1 MDTTYSDY
9 WLEDF
14 EFDEVDEQNAINTN
28 LIKLSMARRAISNF
42 VHILTNKNIPV
53 FFNDGGD
60 NSTDGKS
67 VYISSDIV
75 KKDDFDTAVGLA
87 LHEGSHVILSDFD
100 IFKTIWQKVPVNLY
114 KHAEK
119 LQVSKEDV
127 HILVKHILNYIE
139 DRYIDNFVYKNAP
152 GYRGYYTALYD
163 TYFNSPKIDQMLK
176 SQLYRTPSI
185 ASYESRI
192 INFNNINTDLE
203 SLPGLR
209 DIAKL
214 INLSKI
220 DRLTTPKDRLLLAYE
235 VCEVILKNITE
246 HQDEAVKSSAQSVMK
261 GKSTEDSSI
270 SEESKDSSESS
281 NHNESIDEILGGD
294 TNQVASSN
302 VDVVKD
308 NIGTDPKISGSKL
321 ATIKKAIEKQK
332 SFLEGNIKKKKVTA
346 KDKTIL
352 DSIDKSGITLSTV
365 GSTYIKAD
373 GSHSVDCIVVKRMNY
388 ELLSSKLFPLT
399 SKDPMKHMP
408 VADENITKAVNSGI
422 IKGTILGRKLQLRNE
437 SNTTKYMRKP
447 SGHVDKRILS
457 ELSFENEN
465 IFYSMNV
472 DKYNKSYI
480 HISVDASS
488 SMSGEKWLS
497 TMTAVVAICKAASM
511 IDNLRASVSF
521 RTTFM
526 ASRGMDIPYVVIA
539 YDSNTDKISKV
550 KNLFK
555 YIRPSGCTPEGLCY
569 ESIMNE
575 LPTSTDDDFYFLN
588 FSDGQPCMNYLDVNN
603 NSISYRGEP
612 AAAHTRQ
619 QVNKIRDRGYKIL
632 SYFIKNQSTSSYILG
647 QSDIKLD
654 DKIHNMFKTMY
665 GINSSFVNIKNI
677 FDIAKTIN
685 KMFLQKD

>member
-1 MDTTYSDY
+1 MDITYSDY

-14 EFDEVDEQNAINTN
+14 EFDDVDEQNAIHTN

-75 KKDDFDTAVGLA
+75 KKEDFDTAVGLA

-100 IFKTIWQKVPVNLY
+100 IFKTIWQKVPSTVY

-119 LQVSKEDV
+119 LQISKEDI
-127 HILVKHILNYIE
+127 HIFVKHILNYIE

-163 TYFNSPKIDQMLK
+163 TYFNSGKIDEMLK

-185 ASYESRI
+185 TSYESRI

-203 SLPGLR
+203 ALPGLR

-220 DRLTTPKDRLLLAYE
+220 DRLTTPKDRLSIAYE

-246 HQDEAVKSSAQSVMK
+246 HQSNASKSDSPQSDSK
-261 GKSTEDSSI
+261 EKSNESND
-270 SEESKDSSESS
+270 SKDQ
-281 NHNESIDEILGGD
+281 NESVDDIIGGD
-294 TNQVASSN
+294 TNQVTSSKEDTAKDDIGNDAN
-302 VDVVKD
+302 VSD
-308 NIGTDPKISGSKL
+308 SKL
-321 ATIKKAIEKQK
+321 NKIKTALEKQK
-332 SFLEGNIKKKKVTA
+332 NFLDGKIKKKKVSA
-346 KDKTIL
+346 KEKTIL

-373 GSHSVDCIVVKRMNY
+373 GSHSVDCIVVKKMNY
-388 ELLSSKLFPLT
+388 ELLSSELFPLT
-399 SKDPMKHMP
+399 IKEPMKRAP
-408 VADENITKAVNSGI
+408 VAHKNTTDAVNLGI
-422 IKGTILGRKLQLRNE
+422 IKGTVLGRKLQLRNE

-447 SGHVDKRILS
+447 SGRVDKRILS

-465 IFYSMNV
+465 IFYSMDV
-472 DKYNKSYI
+472 DKYNKSFI

-488 SMSGEKWLS
+488 SMKGEKWLS

-521 RTTFM
+521 RTTFS
-526 ASRGMDIPYVVIA
+526 ASKGIQLPYVVIA

-555 YIRPSGCTPEGLCY
+555 YIQPEGCTPEGLCY

-575 LPTSTDDDFYFLN
+575 LPVSMQEDFYFLN
-588 FSDGQPCMNYLDVNN
+588 FSDGQPFMNYSDINDN
-603 NSISYRGEP
+603 PISYSGAD

-619 QVNKIRDRGYKIL
+619 QVYKIRDRGYKIL
-632 SYFIKNQSTSSYILG
+632 SYFIKEPCASSYMFEKQHIEM
-647 QSDIKLD
+647 D
-654 DKIHNMFKTMY
+654 DKSRNIFKIMY
-665 GINSSFVNIKNI
+665 GNGASFVNIKNI
-677 FDIAKTIN
+677 FDIVKTIN

>member
-281 NHNESIDEILGGD
+281 NHNESIDDILGGD

>member
-1 MDTTYSDY
+1 MDITYSDY

-14 EFDEVDEQNAINTN
+14 EFDDVDKQNAIHTN

-75 KKDDFDTAVGLA
+75 KKEDFDTAVGLA

-100 IFKTIWQKVPVNLY
+100 IFKTIWQRVPSTVY

-119 LQVSKEDV
+119 LQISKEDI
-127 HILVKHILNYIE
+127 HIFVKHILNYIE

-163 TYFNSPKIDQMLK
+163 TYFHSGKIDEMLK

-185 ASYESRI
+185 TSYESRI
-192 INFNNINTDLE
+192 INFNNVNTDLE
-203 SLPGLR
+203 ALPGLR

-220 DRLTTPKDRLLLAYE
+220 DRLTTPKDRLSIAYE

-246 HQDEAVKSSAQSVMK
+246 HQSNASKSDSPQPQSNSK
-261 GKSTEDSSI
+261 EKSTEKLNDSN
-270 SEESKDSSESS
+270 DQ
-281 NHNESIDEILGGD
+281 NESIDDIIGGD
-294 TNQVASSN
+294 TNQVASSKE
-302 VDVVKD
+302 DTVKD
-308 NIGTDPKISGSKL
+308 DIGNDANVSDSKL
-321 ATIKKAIEKQK
+321 NKIKNALEKQK
-332 SFLEGNIKKKKVTA
+332 NFLDGKIKKKKVSA
-346 KDKTIL
+346 KEKSIL

-373 GSHSVDCIVVKRMNY
+373 GSHSVDCVVVKKMNY
-388 ELLSSKLFPLT
+388 ELLSSELFPLT
-399 SKDPMKHMP
+399 IKDPLKPTPMAH
-408 VADENITKAVNSGI
+408 ENITNAVNLGI
-422 IKGTILGRKLQLRNE
+422 IKGTVLGRKLQLRNE

-447 SGHVDKRILS
+447 SGRVDKRILS

-465 IFYSMNV
+465 IFYSMDV

-488 SMSGEKWLS
+488 SMKGGKWLS

-521 RTTFM
+521 RTTVS
-526 ASRGMDIPYVVIA
+526 AGKGIELPYVVIA

-555 YIRPSGCTPEGLCY
+555 YIQPAGCTPEGLCY

-575 LPTSTDDDFYFLN
+575 LPVSTEEDFYFLN
-588 FSDGQPCMNYLDVNN
+588 FSDGQPFMNYSDIND
-603 NSISYRGEP
+603 NSICYSGAA

-619 QVNKIRDRGYKIL
+619 QVYKIRDRGYKIL
-632 SYFIKNQSTSSYILG
+632 SYFIKEPCESSYMF
-647 QSDIKLD
+647 
-654 DKIHNMFKTMY
+654 DKQHIEMDNKSRDTFKMMY
-665 GINSSFVNIKNI
+665 GNGASFVNIKNI
-677 FDIAKTIN
+677 FDIVKTIN